1 MAPFSAA
8 ESAAGTPAAPAPT
21 MTTSKVLVSLMS
33 ASAIGAG
40 FGRKESVAAPSE
52 LLPKVTSLPD
62 VSSVALLG
70 AQPERPSTPTPA
82 AAIAVRDRK
91 LRREMPCSIVYFV
104 Y

>member
-8 ESAAGTPAAPAPT
+8 ERAAGTPAAPAPT
-21 MTTSKVLVSLMS
+21 MTTSNVFVSLIS

-52 LLPKVTSLPD
+52 LLPKVMPLSG

-70 AQPERPSTPTPA
+70 AQPARPSTPTPA
-82 AAIAVRDRK
+82 AVIAVRDRK